1 MGREYACRTC
11 WGALPCG
18 ASRFVCLADQAS
30 RAWSWVGRVCA
41 SSSSVCSSVCLRLR
55 VSLSLAVPSGA
66 WLTWWEGNHR
76 RHAPANG
83 PSSMRDRDSR
93 REQRTE
99 NRQGTGRRD
108 REAERERERE
118 KRQTGR
124 QKKGKRQKRERRER
138 RKTHAQHTHTGTHT
152 QGRLPN
158 RDRGRAHRHAAAA
171 PHPVASRSPYP
182 LTLSGSPSVCWPL

>member
-1 MGREYACRTC
+1 MLGKRVGREYACRTC
-11 WGALPCG
+11 WCALPCG

-83 PSSMRDRDSR
+83 PSSMRDGDSGR

-108 REAERERERE
+108 REAEREREERRD
-118 KRQTGR
+118 RQAD
-124 QKKGKRQKRERRER
+124 KKRERSRRER
-138 RKTHAQHTHTGTHT
+138 GERGARHMHNTHTQTHTHTHADCQTETEGARTAMPP
-152 QGRLPN
+152 RLRIP
-158 RDRGRAHRHAAAA
+158 
-171 PHPVASRSPYP
+171 
-182 LTLSGSPSVCWPL
+182 